1 MDNLR
6 YTYFSPALNLLKQK
20 RSYLYT
26 QKNFIMKTVKY
37 VLLLL
42 AVAVSFSSCIVEGRG
57 GYRHYHRYYHGY
69 YYH

>member
-1 MDNLR
+1 
-6 YTYFSPALNLLKQK
+6 
-20 RSYLYT
+20 
-26 QKNFIMKTVKY
+26 MKTVKY